1 MNQSENVVSTA
12 ANETAN
18 ATEATMN
25 QSENVV
31 STAANETAN
40 ATEAASNETSNPI
53 LDALKNMFG
62 GITGDN

>member
-1 MNQSENVVSTA
+1 
-12 ANETAN
+12 
-18 ATEATMN
+18 MN